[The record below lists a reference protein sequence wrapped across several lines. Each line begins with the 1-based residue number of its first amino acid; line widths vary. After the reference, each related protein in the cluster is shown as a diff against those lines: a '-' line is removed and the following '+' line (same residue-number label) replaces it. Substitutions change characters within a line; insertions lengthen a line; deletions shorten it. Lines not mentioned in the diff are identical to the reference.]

1 MSDAVQERLGS
12 ILAGLEVSRSTDNMA
27 FQRMAGVFDQ
37 LQKLPKCAARRLAWI
52 DLGGRYKPEDRA
64 RAKRSGRFA
73 TVGRPMRFL
82 APVVVTA
89 NGFDDFIDIIRDA
102 EEFEIALRDRPVG
115 E

>member
-1 MSDAVQERLGS
+1 
-12 ILAGLEVSRSTDNMA
+12 
-27 FQRMAGVFDQ
+27 
-37 LQKLPKCAARRLAWI
+37 
-52 DLGGRYKPEDRA
+52 
-64 RAKRSGRFA
+64 
-73 TVGRPMRFL
+73 MRFL